1 MTSSCDNNSTGG
13 ETPLSGGA
21 GGNGGGD
28 DLTAAD
34 GGFGGGGG
42 GNARCGAVGGGGGGG
57 YSGGGAGGEIIIN
70 DYNGGGGGGSFN
82 GGDLPVEIVL
92 ATAGNGQVI
101 ISVLCYVMELD
112 ADVVD
117 ESLGSDG
124 AINLTVTGG
133 TSPFLYDWDTDEAD
147 DFDDTEDLVG
157 LTGGVYEVIV
167 KDDAGCTES
176 MAVTVGSN
184 VGVED
189 LEQSMFNV
197 YPNPTSDQINIVFE
211 GTYNFEVTTL
221 NGEIVF
227 AGIATDNHAISL
239 KDETV
244 GVYFLKVTNDQ
255 VTETIKVVKK

>member
-34 GGFGGGGG
+34 GGFGGGG

-167 KDDAGCTES
+167 KDDAGFTES

-244 GVYFLKVTNDQ
+244 GV
-255 VTETIKVVKK
+255 